1 MFLYFIPGR
10 PTGPQVPQSLFDCQ
24 FDGRDPTQ
32 RPVTGR
38 GPDGGSGCILCD
50 QSVADIAGYYPERQ
64 EWQQINDQLWMGWE
78 RDRKPNP
85 EGLRR
90 AKQIRGEV
98 INISG
103 QDWVVP
109 VARRFTFETGVPTW
123 VDQLPKKMV
132 YQGGAW
138 QFAQTSEKYQRL
150 WEIGA
155 KYWDQ
160 ITQIV
165 EGGEAKPLTIIEAAE
180 MASEV
185 LSFNY
190 RVWHHEISAMAVLD
204 GDTIRAILD
213 TVVDKR
219 TWDAWVEKKSQELSA
234 EPDGSSS
241 PAGATD
247 Y

>member
-1 MFLYFIPGR
+1 M
-10 PTGPQVPQSLFDCQ
+10 
-24 FDGRDPTQ
+24 
-32 RPVTGR
+32 
-38 GPDGGSGCILCD
+38 
-50 QSVADIAGYYPERQ
+50 ADIAGYYPERQ

-109 VARRFTFETGVPTW
+109 VARRFAIDNGLPGYVS
-123 VDQLPKKMV
+123 QLPRRMV
-132 YQGGAW
+132 YQKGEW
-138 QFAQTSEKYQRL
+138 QFGEISDQYTRL
-150 WEIGA
+150 WEIGQV
-155 KYWDQ
+155 YWDC
-160 ITQIV
+160 IFDATDGKKSI
-165 EGGEAKPLTIIEAAE
+165 ALPDAAE
-180 MASEV
+180 MAVEV

-213 TVVDKR
+213 TVVDKA
-219 TWDAWVEKKSQELSA
+219 TFDDWVEKKSNEPQQVA
-234 EPDGSSS
+234 PDGSSS
-241 PAGATD
+241 PHGVAD